1 LVLAGFY
8 ALLFSSSG
16 SSAVLGVLVGALI
29 VGAILFF
36 VFVGFPGGG
45 GSGGSD
51 VDVSID
57 APAPSVPA
65 PAPGGG

>member
-1 LVLAGFY
+1 MTDD
-8 ALLFSSSG
+8 SG

-36 VFVGFPGGG
+36 VFVGFPDGG

-57 APAPSVPA
+57 SPAPSVPP
-65 PAPGGG
+65 PAPSGG

>member
-1 LVLAGFY
+1 MKETKMADD
-8 ALLFSSSG
+8 SG

-45 GSGGSD
+45 GSGSD

-57 APAPSVPA
+57 APAPSIPA
-65 PAPGGG
+65 PTPSGG

>member
-1 LVLAGFY
+1 MADD
-8 ALLFSSSG
+8 SG

-45 GSGGSD
+45 GSGSD

-57 APAPSVPA
+57 APAPSIPA
-65 PAPGGG
+65 PTPSGG